1 MALSPLKNKQIEA
14 FHDKGLTVK
23 EISRKTH
30 CTYAEI
36 RQFLK
41 SKGKEPIEVV
51 KKDLAASENES
62 QDVELVSDTFPTS
75 ISQAVLQD
83 VKSELSLT
91 YDRINDQQQR
101 AWKLG
106 ELYIKVKV
114 ALGEI
119 DLQGGHEK
127 NEKHRGS

>member
-51 KKDLAASENES
+51 KKDLTTSNNES
-62 QDVELVSDTFPTS
+62 SDVEQVENSDTVSMS

-83 VKSELSLT
+83 VKSELSET

-106 ELYIKVKV
+106 ELYVKVKV

-119 DLQGGHEK
+119 DIQGGHDK
-127 NEKHRGS
+127 K

>member
-41 SKGKEPIEVV
+41 SKGKEPIEVA
-51 KKDLAASENES
+51 KKDLATSENES
-62 QDVELVSDTFPTS
+62 SDVEQVENYDTVSMS

-83 VKSELSLT
+83 VKSELSET

-119 DLQGGHEK
+119 DLQGGHDK
-127 NEKHRGS
+127 K

>member
-51 KKDLAASENES
+51 KKDLATSENES
-62 QDVELVSDTFPTS
+62 SDVEQVENYDTVSMS

-83 VKSELSLT
+83 VKSELSET

-119 DLQGGHEK
+119 DLQGGHDK
-127 NEKHRGS
+127 K

>member
-51 KKDLAASENES
+51 KKDLATSENES
-62 QDVELVSDTFPTS
+62 SDVEQVENSDTVSMS

-83 VKSELSLT
+83 VKSELSET

-119 DLQGGHEK
+119 DLQGGHDK
-127 NEKHRGS
+127 NEKH

>member
-75 ISQAVLQD
+75 ISQAVL
-83 VKSELSLT
+83 
-91 YDRINDQQQR
+91 
-101 AWKLG
+101 
-106 ELYIKVKV
+106 
-114 ALGEI
+114 
-119 DLQGGHEK
+119 
-127 NEKHRGS
+127 

>member
-51 KKDLAASENES
+51 KKDLATSENENS
-62 QDVELVSDTFPTS
+62 DVEQVENSDTVSMS

-83 VKSELSLT
+83 VKSELSET

-119 DLQGGHEK
+119 DLQGGHDK
-127 NEKHRGS
+127 K